1 VVREVKY
8 DIMKHKEYR
17 KLMSTPF
24 EELSLEDQRKRTT
37 EFQRRMKLA
46 KSFMIQLKDGQINDE
61 FVNLMEVDDPM
72 RETVETLKLK
82 LDDTIGAEA

>member
-1 VVREVKY
+1 
-8 DIMKHKEYR
+8 
-17 KLMSTPF
+17 MSTPF

>member
-1 VVREVKY
+1 
-8 DIMKHKEYR
+8 
-17 KLMSTPF
+17 MSTPF

-37 EFQRRMKLA
+37 EFQRRKKLA
-46 KSFMIQLKDGQINDE
+46 ISFMSQLKDGHIDDE
-61 FVNLMEVDDPM
+61 FVNIMEVDDPM